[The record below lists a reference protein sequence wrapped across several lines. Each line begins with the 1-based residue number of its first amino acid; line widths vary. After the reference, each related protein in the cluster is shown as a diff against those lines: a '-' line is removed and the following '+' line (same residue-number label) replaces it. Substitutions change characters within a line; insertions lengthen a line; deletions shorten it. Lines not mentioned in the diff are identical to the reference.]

1 MKRKN
6 TLIAITALA
15 LCAQLAV
22 PAAFAE
28 DAADTAA
35 PAAREEL
42 RGKDFKD
49 DIIFAGDGDEERDT
63 DKPVM
68 KCIAFGAPGGGFKG
82 HPGEEPPAKPDG
94 ETEQPGEEPPAKPD
108 GETEQPGEEPP
119 AKPDGETEQPGE
131 EPPAKPDGET
141 EQGADGNRPWRRMGP
156 RYFDTENTETADDAD
171 NRPELPERPAD
182 ADALEI
188 AEGDSISIT
197 DADGT
202 VLYSFTAE
210 KAAKGVMFA
219 SGELEEGVTY
229 TLSVNGEAVAT
240 SELHVRG
247 QGKAPDG
254 EQNADGAENMPAPRG
269 RGRGEAPAADGQRQG
284 GGDRGQRPPMPPT
297 NNDTE

>member
-15 LCAQLAV
+15 LCAQLAA

-28 DAADTAA
+28 DAAATAA
-35 PAAREEL
+35 TAAREEL
-42 RGKDFKD
+42 RGKD
-49 DIIFAGDGDEERDT
+49 DIIFAGDGDKESDN

-68 KCIAFGAPGGGFKG
+68 KCIAFGAPGGGFKS

-94 ETEQPGEEPPAKPD
+94 ETEQPGEEPPAKSD
-108 GETEQPGEEPP
+108 GETEMPDGEPP
-119 AKPDGETEQPGE
+119 AKLDG
-131 EPPAKPDGET
+131 DT
-141 EQGADGNRPWRRMGP
+141 EQGADGNSPWRRMGP
-156 RYFDTENTETADDAD
+156 RYFDTENTDAADDAG

-182 ADALEI
+182 AAALDI
-188 AEGDSISIT
+188 AEGDSISIA
-197 DADGT
+197 DEDGT

-229 TLSVNGEAVAT
+229 TLSVNGEAIAT

-247 QGKAPDG
+247 QGKAPDMADG
-254 EQNADGAENMPAPRG
+254 EQNSDGAENMPAPRG

-284 GGDRGQRPPMPPT
+284 GDDRGHRPPMPPM
-297 NNDTE
+297 NNDAE

>member
-15 LCAQLAV
+15 LCAQLAA

-35 PAAREEL
+35 TAAREEL

-49 DIIFAGDGDEERDT
+49 DIIFAGDGDKESDN

-68 KCIAFGAPGGGFKG
+68 KCIAFGAPGGGFKS

-94 ETEQPGEEPPAKPD
+94 ETEQPGEEPPAKSD
-108 GETEQPGEEPP
+108 GETEMPDGEPP
-119 AKPDGETEQPGE
+119 AKPDG
-131 EPPAKPDGET
+131 DT
-141 EQGADGNRPWRRMGP
+141 EQGADGNSPWRRMGP
-156 RYFDTENTETADDAD
+156 RYFDTENTDAADDAG

-182 ADALEI
+182 AAALDI
-188 AEGDSISIT
+188 AEGDSISIA
-197 DADGT
+197 DEDGT

-240 SELHVRG
+240 SELRVRG
-247 QGKAPDG
+247 QGKAPDMADG
-254 EQNADGAENMPAPRG
+254 EQNSDGAENMPAPRG

-284 GGDRGQRPPMPPT
+284 GDDCGHRPPMPPM
-297 NNDTE
+297 NNDAE

>member
-6 TLIAITALA
+6 TFIAITALA
-15 LCAQLAV
+15 LCAQLAA

-49 DIIFAGDGDEERDT
+49 DIIFAGDGDEESDT
-63 DKPVM
+63 DKAVM

-119 AKPDGETEQPGE
+119 AKPDG
-131 EPPAKPDGET
+131 DT

-156 RYFDTENTETADDAD
+156 RYFDTENTDAADDAG

-182 ADALEI
+182 AAALDI
-188 AEGDSISIT
+188 AEGDSISIA
-197 DADGT
+197 DEDGT
-202 VLYSFTAE
+202 VLYSFTSE

-229 TLSVNGEAVAT
+229 TLSVNGEAIAT
-240 SELHVRG
+240 SELRVRG
-247 QGKAPDG
+247 QGKAPDMADG
-254 EQNADGAENMPAPRG
+254 EQNSDGAENMPAPRG

-284 GGDRGQRPPMPPT
+284 GDDRGHRPPMPPM
-297 NNDTE
+297 NNDAE